1 MDKSEIKKLNLNDSG
16 FLLFVDSDEKTIYG
30 ASGFIND
37 TTIGK
42 LVLTDKKLFF
52 FFVSN
57 ISRDKIFIASH
68 PYIVSVSL
76 REGLTS
82 STLVINNKKEGFS
95 IKKLNKNEAK
105 TFYGLLNDIIE
116 KNKQHYISINNL
128 FYLAISSAISI
139 PMPFSRNLSHTAFL
153 PKSLASSL
161 ESKNISILFPF
172 IFPPR
177 SSAMKTPTSFI
188 STAVPKGIILGS
200 TAIMPSTATLPV
212 AVMTAVP
219 WRVSFLLYPVAIK

>member
-16 FLLFVDSDEKTIYG
+16 FLLFVDSDEKTIYE

-37 TTIGK
+37 TITGK

-76 REGLTS
+76 KEGLTS
-82 STLVINNKKEGFS
+82 STLVINNKKESFT

-105 TFYGLLNDIIE
+105 TFYSLLNDIIE
-116 KNKQHYISINNL
+116 KNKKSQVLINKQH
-128 FYLAISSAISI
+128 
-139 PMPFSRNLSHTAFL
+139 
-153 PKSLASSL
+153 
-161 ESKNISILFPF
+161 
-172 IFPPR
+172 
-177 SSAMKTPTSFI
+177 
-188 STAVPKGIILGS
+188 
-200 TAIMPSTATLPV
+200 
-212 AVMTAVP
+212 
-219 WRVSFLLYPVAIK
+219 

>member
-16 FLLFVDSDEKTIYG
+16 FLLFVDSDEKTIYE

-37 TTIGK
+37 TITGK

-76 REGLTS
+76 KEGLTS
-82 STLVINNKKEGFS
+82 STLVINNRKEGFT

-105 TFYGLLNDIIE
+105 TFYSLLNDIIE
-116 KNKQHYISINNL
+116 KNKKSQVLIN
-128 FYLAISSAISI
+128 
-139 PMPFSRNLSHTAFL
+139 
-153 PKSLASSL
+153 
-161 ESKNISILFPF
+161 
-172 IFPPR
+172 
-177 SSAMKTPTSFI
+177 
-188 STAVPKGIILGS
+188 
-200 TAIMPSTATLPV
+200 
-212 AVMTAVP
+212 
-219 WRVSFLLYPVAIK
+219 